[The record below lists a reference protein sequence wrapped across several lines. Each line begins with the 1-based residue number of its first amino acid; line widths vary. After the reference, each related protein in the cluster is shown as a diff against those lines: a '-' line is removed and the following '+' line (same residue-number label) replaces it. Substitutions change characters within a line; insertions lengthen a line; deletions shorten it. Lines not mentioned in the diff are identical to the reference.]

1 MIDERGLL
9 PFFSC
14 FFLFFWGGGISEDR
28 KTLRLMRFPL
38 FYVYVSFL
46 VSVFK
51 FDLQARV
58 IQTLDTDLL
67 FRSCTATFKKKLKE
81 S

>member
-14 FFLFFWGGGISEDR
+14 FFLFLGGGNKWRQKDTALDAS
-28 KTLRLMRFPL
+28 PL
-38 FYVYVSFL
+38 FCVYVSFL

-67 FRSCTATFKKKLKE
+67 FRSCTATFKKKLKD